1 MGYCSAC
8 LWDADHMWVLTLFKG
23 YRGVSLLLILFL
35 HLFHIH
41 NGFFFMSRVLPK
53 WCSGKESACQCRRCK
68 SCGYNPRVGKIPCRR
83 KWQPTPAL
91 LPGKFHGQ
99 RSLVG
104 YSPWGGKESDMTEH
118 STAQHRV
125 LTFDEVQ
132 FMNVS
137 RCFWCIAYST
147 VLITKTPIL
156 YCSPKLIRSNH
167 INICPIYEFI

>member
-35 HLFHIH
+35 HLFHTH

-118 STAQHRV
+118 STAQSI
-125 LTFDEVQ
+125 DIWWSSIYE
-132 FMNVS
+132 
-137 RCFWCIAYST
+137 CFT
-147 VLITKTPIL
+147 VLLMYCLLVFDYKNTNFVLLTKVNKIQP
-156 YCSPKLIRSNH
+156 Y
-167 INICPIYEFI
+167 